1 LAQKS
6 KFDFSFNLPQTCIQ
20 SPEDKLGRNSSHG
33 FGEIVRFNTII
44 HFYDVVFQL

>member
-1 LAQKS
+1 LAQKV
-6 KFDFSFNLPQTCIQ
+6 KFDFCINLPQTGIQ

-33 FGEIVRFNTII
+33 LREIVRFNTII